1 MALVVKAKK
10 NDSANDLIKKFK
22 KLVAIANI
30 IDIAKDRQFHL
41 KPALKRNIQHNEI
54 KRQKRRAARIAKRL
68 KGTK

>member
-10 NDSANDLIKKFK
+10 NDSTNDLIKKFK

-41 KPALKRNIQHNEI
+41 KPALKRNIRYNEL
-54 KRQKRRAARIAKRL
+54 KRQKRRAARIAKKL
-68 KGTK
+68 KGIK